1 MLERVW
7 RKGSPYT
14 PLMGMHIGTA
24 AMENSMA
31 IPQNISTYDPAILL
45 LHVHPKEL
53 KARTQKDTC
62 TPMLISATS
71 HNNQKVETI

>member
-1 MLERVW
+1 
-7 RKGSPYT
+7 
-14 PLMGMHIGTA
+14 
-24 AMENSMA
+24 MENSMV

-71 HNNQKVETI
+71 HNNQRWKQSKGPQMDKQMNKL